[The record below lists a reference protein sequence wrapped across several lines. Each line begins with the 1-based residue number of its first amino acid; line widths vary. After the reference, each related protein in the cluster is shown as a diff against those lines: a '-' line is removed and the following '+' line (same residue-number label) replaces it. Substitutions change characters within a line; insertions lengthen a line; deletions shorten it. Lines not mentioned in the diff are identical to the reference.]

1 MGYGLVP
8 WRVVF
13 LIGMWFSDTSLELVP
28 GMRGCTVLLCI
39 STSNLAD
46 ADKKVTVK
54 SILSLNLLGKD
65 GAMRQGEERNNL

>member
-1 MGYGLVP
+1 M
-8 WRVVF
+8 
-13 LIGMWFSDTSLELVP
+13 
-28 GMRGCTVLLCI
+28 CI